1 MSDHTDHTISQ
12 DHKAKLH
19 RIGEGFCGTVWAAT
33 SDDKEIS
40 AAWVFKREDGGPSRS
55 LHNDYRMHRR
65 ILNCMKTL
73 AEIKKSKNQTHQ
85 QALVPACFRFIPP
98 TEEPWWKRHL
108 SRFPDGHSPCNT
120 LQAQRIPSF
129 GSVTRRLLV
138 ERYCPPD
145 LRPEILSSDTN
156 RSCLIRP
163 YLGRRGIQRTSEPGR
178 SQAFSLRNFPLHIDQ
193 MMELGIPIG
202 HRVLYARAMAEAL
215 ATIHWLGQMD
225 GNDIEFVLAPPPA
238 DGTHEGDTWVNIL
251 GPHALWILDFDLV
264 RIITMNEH
272 GVLQAVTAFQRNDPF
287 YPRPGR
293 GSILWEVFRKQYLST
308 SHDCITTVMDG
319 SGQRERL
326 ALSQRFIE
334 ILEVEGP

>member
-1 MSDHTDHTISQ
+1 
-12 DHKAKLH
+12 
-19 RIGEGFCGTVWAAT
+19 
-33 SDDKEIS
+33 
-40 AAWVFKREDGGPSRS
+40 
-55 LHNDYRMHRR
+55 
-65 ILNCMKTL
+65 
-73 AEIKKSKNQTHQ
+73 
-85 QALVPACFRFIPP
+85 
-98 TEEPWWKRHL
+98 
-108 SRFPDGHSPCNT
+108 
-120 LQAQRIPSF
+120 
-129 GSVTRRLLV
+129 
-138 ERYCPPD
+138 
-145 LRPEILSSDTN
+145 
-156 RSCLIRP
+156 
-163 YLGRRGIQRTSEPGR
+163 
-178 SQAFSLRNFPLHIDQ
+178 
-193 MMELGIPIG
+193 
-202 HRVLYARAMAEAL
+202 MAEAL